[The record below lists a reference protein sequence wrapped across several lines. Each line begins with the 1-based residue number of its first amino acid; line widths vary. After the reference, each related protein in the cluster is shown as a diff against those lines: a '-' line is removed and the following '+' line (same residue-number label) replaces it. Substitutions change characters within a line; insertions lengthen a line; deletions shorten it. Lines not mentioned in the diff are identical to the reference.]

1 MALVTRSTKAS
12 VEVGSAQRSPQVIG
26 IAGED
31 IDMAA
36 PCYIDTTTGKIYM
49 ADGTAA
55 NQKAVLAGFAV
66 RQANTGEAVT
76 LHGVGTVF
84 HYTDTAGS
92 YGAKLYI
99 AATKGRL
106 DTAAT
111 TGDAVG
117 VAQVMPDGKT
127 IRVTRNI

>member
-1 MALVTRSTKAS
+1 MALVTRSSKAS

-84 HYTDTAGS
+84 HYQDTAGS

-127 IRVTRNI
+127 IRVTRNV